1 MPKIEICFATNNLH
15 KIKELN
21 SLLGEDIQLLSLEA
35 IGCTEELAET
45 SPTIEGNSAQK
56 AGYVY
61 EKFGVACFAD
71 DTGLEVEVLNG
82 APGVYSAR
90 YAGPACKAEDNMN
103 LLLQNLEG
111 KPSRAARFKT
121 VITYFDKDGNKNQF
135 EGIVN
140 GHIISEKRGTNGF
153 GYDPIFIADGYEVTF
168 AEMELSEKN
177 KISHRALAV
186 KKLVDFLTQKG

>member
-1 MPKIEICFATNNLH
+1 
-15 KIKELN
+15 
-21 SLLGEDIQLLSLEA
+21 
-35 IGCTEELAET
+35 
-45 SPTIEGNSAQK
+45 
-56 AGYVY
+56 
-61 EKFGVACFAD
+61 
-71 DTGLEVEVLNG
+71 
-82 APGVYSAR
+82 
-90 YAGPACKAEDNMN
+90 
-103 LLLQNLEG
+103 LEG